1 VPLNPISLIF
11 WLLIRGYQLVISPW
25 LPPSCRFEPSCSHY
39 ALDAVKR
46 HGPLFGPILA
56 VWRIL
61 RCNPFGGQGYDPVPD
76 SLFHRRA
83 SKCRG
88 SRM

>member
-1 VPLNPISLIF
+1 MNPISFIY

-46 HGPLFGPILA
+46 HGSLFGPGLA

-61 RCNPFGGQGYDPVPD
+61 RCNPFGGQGYDPVPET
-76 SLFHRRA
+76 LF
-83 SKCRG
+83 SRG
-88 SRM
+88 LRHKSAKR

>member
-1 VPLNPISLIF
+1 MNPISFIF

-46 HGPLFGPILA
+46 HGPLLGPALA

-61 RCNPFGGQGYDPVPD
+61 RCNPFGGQGYDPVPRT
-76 SLFHRRA
+76 LFA
-83 SKCRG
+83 RG
-88 SRM
+88 LRHKSAKR

>member
-1 VPLNPISLIF
+1 MNPVSFIF

-46 HGPLFGPILA
+46 HGPLIGPGLA

-61 RCNPFGGQGYDPVPD
+61 RCNPFGGQGYDPVPK
-76 SLFHRRA
+76 SLFT
-83 SKCRG
+83 RG
-88 SRM
+88 LRHKSAKR